1 MKVAMLGTGVRSPG
15 VLLGLAKLERELGI
29 TEVALHDNDAE
40 RLDIISKLGA
50 HLCREAG
57 ASFTVRGERDPRDAF
72 AGSRFI
78 YTAIRVG
85 QERARAIDEQLPLRF
100 GVLGQETTGPGGF
113 AMAMRTIPVM
123 LDYARMIEDVAPDAL
138 VVNFTNPV
146 GLVMQALC
154 DHTALR
160 VVGVCDGPPHMHRSV
175 ATFLDLPPDDVHVD
189 YFGLN
194 HCGWIR
200 RVLVQGEDRLPEI
213 LRRFEELQRSDDVWG
228 VFDPE
233 LVRTLGA
240 LPMEYLYFYYYR
252 EQAVEHIRRS
262 GSTRGEEI
270 AALNASLW
278 PALRQLVDTGDLD
291 GAREG
296 WLTALRARGATYFA
310 RERGHTVLDAGQPE
324 LDASPSEEGGY
335 ATVAAAV
342 MASVELGQE
351 ASLIL
356 NVPNHGAIPDLRDG
370 DVVEV
375 SCLVDEHGARP
386 LAQGAMPDAM
396 RGLIE
401 SVKTYERLT
410 VEAAVEGSYEKAL
423 RALIVH
429 PLVGSYPLAKAV
441 LDGYVSVHEGFLNH
455 VDVA

>member
-1 MKVAMLGTGVRSPG
+1 MLGTGVRSPG
-15 VLLGLAKLERELGI
+15 VLLGLANLEHELGI

-40 RLDIISKLGA
+40 RLDIISKLGGY
-50 HLCREAG
+50 LCRDAG
-57 ASFTVRGERDPRDAF
+57 AAFTVRAERDPRAAF

-85 QERARAIDEQLPLRF
+85 QERARAIDERLPLKF

-123 LDYARMIEDVAPDAL
+123 LDYARMIEEVAPDAL

-154 DHTALR
+154 DHTRLR

-175 ATFLDLPPDDVHVD
+175 AAFLHVPADDVRVD

-200 RVLVQGEDRLPEI
+200 RVLVGGEDRLPEI
-213 LRRFEELQRSDDVWG
+213 LRDFEELQRSDAVWA

-233 LVRTLGA
+233 LVRTIGA

-252 EQAVEHIRRS
+252 EQAVEYIRRS
-262 GSTRGEEI
+262 GSTRGEQI
-270 AALNASLW
+270 ASLNASLW
-278 PALRQLVDTGDLD
+278 PALRQLVDAGDLAR
-291 GAREG
+291 AREA
-296 WLTALRARGATYFA
+296 WLGALRARGATYFA
-310 RERGHTVLDAGQPE
+310 RERGNALPDADQPAIG
-324 LDASPSEEGGY
+324 DPASEDGGY
-335 ATVAAAV
+335 AAVAAQV
-342 MASVELGQE
+342 MASVELRRKT
-351 ASLIL
+351 SLIL
-356 NVPNHGAIPDLRDG
+356 NVPNQGAIADLRDT

-375 SCLVDEHGARP
+375 SCLVDEHGAHP
-386 LAQGAMPDAM
+386 LSQGAMPDAM
-396 RGLIE
+396 RGLIH

-441 LDGYVSVHEGFLNH
+441 LDGYVSLHEGFLNH
-455 VDVA
+455 VAAM

>member
-29 TEVALHDNDAE
+29 TEVALHDNDTE
-40 RLDIISKLGA
+40 RLDIISTLGA
-50 HLCREAG
+50 YLCREAG
-57 ASFTVRGERDPRDAF
+57 ASFTIRAERDPRVAI

-85 QERARAIDEQLPLRF
+85 QERARVIDEQLPLKY

-123 LDYARMIEDVAPDAL
+123 LDYARMIEDVAPSAL

-154 DHTALR
+154 DHTAIH

-175 ATFLDLPPDDVHVD
+175 AAFLGVAAEDVHVD

-200 RVLVQGEDRLPEI
+200 RVLVEGEDRLPEI
-213 LRRFEELQRSDDVWG
+213 LRNFEELQRSDDVWA

-233 LVRTLGA
+233 LVRSLGA

-262 GSTRGEEI
+262 GSTRGEQI
-270 AALNASLW
+270 ATLNASLW
-278 PALRQLVDTGDLD
+278 PALRQSVEGGDLA
-291 GAREG
+291 GARDA
-296 WLTALRARGATYFA
+296 WLAALRKRDATYFA
-310 RERGHTVLDAGQPE
+310 RERGHRAPDGSQLE
-324 LDASPSEEGGY
+324 LDESPSEEGGY
-335 ATVAAAV
+335 AAVAAAV
-342 MASVELGQE
+342 MASVELRRKT
-351 ASLIL
+351 SLIL
-356 NVPNHGAIPDLRDG
+356 NVPNHGAIPDLRDE

-375 SCLVDEHGARP
+375 SCLVDGDGAHP
-386 LAQGAMPDAM
+386 LAQGALPDAM

-401 SVKTYERLT
+401 SLKTYERLT

-423 RALIVH
+423 RALVVH

-441 LDGYVSVHEGFLNH
+441 LDGYVSAHEGFLSH
-455 VDVA
+455 VEAM